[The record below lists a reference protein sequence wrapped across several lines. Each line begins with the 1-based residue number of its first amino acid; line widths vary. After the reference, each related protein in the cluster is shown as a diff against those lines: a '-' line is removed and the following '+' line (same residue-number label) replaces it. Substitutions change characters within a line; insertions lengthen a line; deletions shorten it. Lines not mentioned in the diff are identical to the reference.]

1 MNFCVIC
8 PINEVKDKTQ
18 VAVVI
23 VTRVDILSCE
33 TAAHRHLLAPPLP
46 GGPARARVEGVGLPP
61 RVRVVKE
68 RAGHLA
74 NLETGHPLGFCS
86 WQTIA
91 LSAIYVVDPL
101 ADQIVWIATPAPVLL
116 TVSGAFFRRCVV
128 DHARVILVSC
138 RPSDPSTGVEEI
150 LHRSISFGEHLA
162 LVVCL
167 LVVDKPVTRVS
178 CPRMAIALANGEA
191 EVEVN
196 VQALKG
202 QVRVAVRVVPV
213 RALAVRQSHI
223 VAG

>member
-8 PINEVKDKTQ
+8 PINEVQDKTQ

-33 TAAHRHLLAPPLP
+33 AAAHRHLLAPPLP

-61 RVRVVKE
+61 RVRVLKE

-74 NLETGHPLGFCS
+74 NFEAGYPLGFCS

-91 LSAIYVVDPL
+91 LSAIYVVDL
-101 ADQIVWIATPAPVLL
+101 LTDQIVWIATPAPVFLA
-116 TVSGAFFRRCVV
+116 VSGAFFRRCV
-128 DHARVILVSC
+128 DHARAILVSC
-138 RPSDPSTGVEEI
+138 RTSDPSTGVEEI
-150 LHRSISFGEHLA
+150 LHRSIRVGEHLA

-213 RALAVRQSHI
+213 RALAVRQFHI
-223 VAG
+223 VAD